1 MAKAIKKKSVQ
12 NTALLKAA
20 KQLNIVEHFYARLIC
35 SMSGKTRLKIY
46 RKLSSLLHNRFS
58 LMDALERVHN
68 IITNNGKKPNEP
80 MALAIASWSRNLSN
94 GQSFSEALKGF
105 APNRERLMLSVGDV
119 ADLEGALKNLIKVAE
134 GSAKMIGPIISALAY
149 PAFLVILTVLV
160 IYAIGAYMVPPMVEA
175 APDTRW
181 RGLAADLAWLSN
193 WIIHYWPFAF
203 ATPPVLFIVIFF
215 TLGNWTGGIRVIFD
229 RFPPWSI
236 YRVFSG
242 VCWLLALAALV
253 KAGTPVSIAMRS
265 LRADSNRY
273 LRERIDK
280 SLVYINNGDN
290 LGDALYKSETGFP
303 DDEIIGDLRI
313 YSELDNFEAALDRM
327 ANEWL
332 EESVTGI
339 SDRAAVLNMIAILMV
354 CGVIAWAV
362 MGVFEMQDQITSSM
376 K

>member
-1 MAKAIKKKSVQ
+1 MAKAVSNEKRTSL
-12 NTALLKAA
+12 AKAA
-20 KQLNIVEHFYARLIC
+20 KQLSVAEQYYARLIC
-35 SMSGKTRLKIY
+35 SMSSKTRLKIY
-46 RKLSSLLHNRFS
+46 RKLASLLHNRFS

-80 MALAIASWSRNLSN
+80 MALALASWSKNLSN

-119 ADLEGALKNLIKVAE
+119 SDLESALNNLIKVAE

-149 PAFLVILTVLV
+149 PAFLVIMTVAV
-160 IYAIGAYMVPPMVEA
+160 VYAIGAYMVPPMIEA
-175 APDTRW
+175 APDTIW
-181 RGLAADLAWLSN
+181 RGVAKDVVGLSN
-193 WIIHYWPFAF
+193 WIIKYWALAF
-203 ATPPVLFIVIFF
+203 AVPPTLFIIIYF
-215 TLGNWTGGIRVIFD
+215 TLGNWTGFIRVIFD

-236 YRVFSG
+236 YRVFTG

-253 KAGTPVSIAMRS
+253 KAGTPVSIALRS

-280 SLVYINNGDN
+280 ALVYVNNGDN
-290 LGDALYKSETGFP
+290 LGDALFKTETGFP
-303 DDEIIGDLRI
+303 DEEIIGDLRI
-313 YSELDNFEAALDRM
+313 YSELDNFEAALDQM
-327 ANEWL
+327 ANDWL

-339 SDRAAVLNMIAILMV
+339 ADRAALLNTIAILMV
-354 CGVIAWAV
+354 SGVIAWAV
-362 MGVFEMQDQITSSM
+362 MGVFEMQNQITNSM